1 MRIVIIQEKGRHLK
15 NENFREALNFHR
27 AFKSL
32 GVDSLVWGLNYESF
46 KTPLE
51 ILIEKDDVILLLEDY
66 EVNGWIPDLSNFKNL
81 TLYWSRDSHCVP
93 QAHVNTCR
101 KHNINIVLNAIQHH
115 QSYFQPTK
123 TYWFPNAYPHDLIYP
138 MENIEQIHDVGF
150 CGNYLN
156 RKDWVDIIDT
166 KFKVKRDIFVI
177 GEDMVKAVN
186 SYKIHFNRNISDDIN
201 FRTFETL
208 GCNTLLFTN
217 YTPDLEKLFDT
228 EKDMVLYKD
237 GNDLLEK
244 LTYYLNNP
252 VEKNK
257 ISNSGFKTVTSKH
270 TFVNRAKELIKIIK
284 ENI

>member
-138 MENIEQIHDVGF
+138 MEDIEKTHDVGF

-257 ISNSGFKTVTSKH
+257 ISNSGFETVTSKH

>member
-66 EVNGWIPDLSNFKNL
+66 EVDGWIPDLSNFKNL

-138 MENIEQIHDVGF
+138 MEDIEKTHDVGF

-257 ISNSGFKTVTSKH
+257 ISNSGFETVISKH

>member
-46 KTPLE
+46 NTPLE

-93 QAHVNTCR
+93 QAHVNTCK

-123 TYWFPNAYPHDLIYP
+123 TYWFPNAYPHDLICP
-138 MENIEQIHDVGF
+138 MEDIEQIHDVGF

>member
-46 KTPLE
+46 NTPLE

-93 QAHVNTCR
+93 QAHINTCK

-123 TYWFPNAYPHDLIYP
+123 TYWFPNAYPHDLIHP

-186 SYKIHFNRNISDDIN
+186 GYKIHFNRNISDDIN

-217 YTPDLEKLFDT
+217 YTPDLEKLFNT

-257 ISNSGFKTVTSKH
+257 ISNSGFETVTSKH

>member
-46 KTPLE
+46 NTPLE

-93 QAHVNTCR
+93 QAHVNTCK

-123 TYWFPNAYPHDLIYP
+123 TYWFPNAYPHDLIHP
-138 MENIEQIHDVGF
+138 MENIEQVHDVGF

-186 SYKIHFNRNISDDIN
+186 GYKIHFNRNISDDIN

-217 YTPDLEKLFDT
+217 YTPDLEKLFNT

-257 ISNSGFKTVTSKH
+257 ISNSGFETVTSKH

>member
-1 MRIVIIQEKGRHLK
+1 
-15 NENFREALNFHR
+15 
-27 AFKSL
+27 
-32 GVDSLVWGLNYESF
+32 
-46 KTPLE
+46 
-51 ILIEKDDVILLLEDY
+51 
-66 EVNGWIPDLSNFKNL
+66 
-81 TLYWSRDSHCVP
+81 
-93 QAHVNTCR
+93 
-101 KHNINIVLNAIQHH
+101 
-115 QSYFQPTK
+115 
-123 TYWFPNAYPHDLIYP
+123 

>member
-123 TYWFPNAYPHDLIYP
+123 TYWFPNAYPHDLIHP
-138 MENIEQIHDVGF
+138 MEDIEQIHDVGF

-252 VEKNK
+252 IEKNK
-257 ISNSGFKTVTSKH
+257 ISNSGFETVTSKH

>member
-1 MRIVIIQEKGRHLK
+1 M
-15 NENFREALNFHR
+15 
-27 AFKSL
+27 
-32 GVDSLVWGLNYESF
+32 
-46 KTPLE
+46 
-51 ILIEKDDVILLLEDY
+51 
-66 EVNGWIPDLSNFKNL
+66 
-81 TLYWSRDSHCVP
+81 
-93 QAHVNTCR
+93 
-101 KHNINIVLNAIQHH
+101 LNAIQHH

-123 TYWFPNAYPHDLIYP
+123 TYWFPNAYPHDLIHP
-138 MENIEQIHDVGF
+138 MENIEQVHDVGF

-186 SYKIHFNRNISDDIN
+186 GYKIHFNRNISDDIN